1 MNISLSKRWVYYVV
15 KTYLGFSLWI
25 FFFFLLLWIIKVYIV
40 WMKGKKV
47 TIKILQIESFAG
59 TLWDGL
65 FCKVFAKCSLT
76 LDSSASSMCFSHA
89 LFARTFLANLLR
101 ASRKITVIFILCLIL
116 HRLNSKLNT
125 IKSHKIQGN

>member
-1 MNISLSKRWVYYVV
+1 MNSSLSKRWVYYVV

-25 FFFFLLLWIIKVYIV
+25 FFFFLLLWIIKVYRV

-89 LFARTFLANLLR
+89 LFARTFLTNLLR